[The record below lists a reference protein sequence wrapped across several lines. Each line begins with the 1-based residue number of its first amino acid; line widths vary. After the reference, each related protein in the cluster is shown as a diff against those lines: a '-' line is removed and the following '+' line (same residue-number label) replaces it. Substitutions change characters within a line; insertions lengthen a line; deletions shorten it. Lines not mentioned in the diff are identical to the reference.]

1 MNTVRVWAAAFYYGS
16 MEVAAIVAVVL
27 LAVVAVFQVALSLG
41 APLGKAAWGGQHE
54 GVLPDRLRISSGL
67 AGVLVYPLVI
77 LLVLVSSDLIA
88 AEWLP
93 GTGKTVMW
101 ILAGLFTIGALGNFA
116 SRSKIERIW
125 GPVSLVI
132 AICCGVIANGI

>member
-1 MNTVRVWAAAFYYGS
+1 
-16 MEVAAIVAVVL
+16 MEVAAIVAVVW

-54 GVLPDRLRISSGL
+54 GVLPDRLRISSGI

-77 LLVLVSSDLIA
+77 LFVLVSSDLISA
-88 AEWLP
+88 DWLP
-93 GTGKTVMW
+93 GTGKTMMW
-101 ILAGLFTIGALGNFA
+101 ILTGLFTIGALGNFA

-125 GPVSLVI
+125 GPVSLVV